1 MNVLNRLL
9 GAAAG
14 KQKNGESPP
23 SSGGVS
29 TRESLWQKA
38 SSLRQSLRGRSSRHD
53 GTPGSSGG
61 TSNRRP
67 ASLYLADSSSRCS
80 KSRQSLRREWG
91 SQRDLSREKRHAAA
105 PPHPPSASQQLPQH
119 QQQQSCDAGSDH
131 EPDTAWS
138 STWTLPDSTSG
149 SVPLP
154 PPKQRSP
161 RKLTKDSGYETSGGG
176 GAHGEP
182 DYVNRE
188 WVSRAPS
195 PPPTPGQ
202 TSGPPSIGP
211 TSPVGAGG
219 STPWTPGPGN
229 PGAGARDTCRETGD
243 DAGSSTGCFTT
254 GESLRSPGGSNSLS
268 ASGDDDDMVTRRF
281 KKGTVYSALASQSG
295 LDFSPVVLQA
305 TRPSW
310 SERSQ
315 ISGSE
320 DDSRVPPPPP
330 PPLQERKP
338 APVPSHEK
346 YPSWPVTPA
355 APVTSTACRSK
366 SWTQETDYPKEKS
379 QGYARPKKSFKIS
392 TQQLQPVLERA
403 CEPGAKK
410 APASSSVSEDGGSV
424 PSAND
429 VCFSAELVKSSE
441 CSADAYLSKYDEFLR
456 QYQRWSEA
464 PFLQRLY
471 QEGER
476 DGWPRATEAP
486 QLGSESACD
495 SLGSSGGSSQDT
507 LKWHGSYSDLSAF
520 SASNGSSLF
529 DSGHSTLPDSGRL
542 SPQSSCDGSLADG
555 TQRLVSPSQ
564 AAVARSARVLQPKRH
579 ESESVLYYAPCEVQ
593 RNKSQQSSRPSECS
607 RVAQLKAAF
616 DPPCTMTA
624 HSSSSRKEPP
634 KMLFLDP
641 EKKHRVSDPE
651 LKAIQ
656 KQAVLSFYKRQTS
669 QDSKN
674 CGHNTSSSG
683 NRNRTLPRIPS
694 SAKWSVAAS
703 EPSTSQPP
711 SLTTTVNSVTS
722 AMSPEAKDKPD
733 APWRGPRS
741 WSVPDITQQLSVAP
755 KAPWGPV
762 VAATCK
768 SLAEASSRRS
778 CDGAPVSRTS
788 SVNCRSSAGVP
799 PLKKQLSV
807 AVPKDSNEASR
818 SSEHSFTTSNAPK
831 FASSS
836 QSLVSG
842 LDQQVVQEDHAQ
854 IEAEVK
860 DDVSAESRRDSHS
873 LRPSVSG
880 GRKAQLRE
888 VRLPDR
894 GTPALQ
900 LLTSEGVTLAVAP
913 AARPPGEEAD
923 TRGGG
928 ATGSDSVVDMVSQL
942 SKPVDRRAQ
951 QDKLLDRAPEK
962 LLESRVANNN
972 NSTFN
977 NNNNNNNAGGSPVT
991 SVVTQHGRRSE
1002 VITATVLS
1010 GHKEVTPVHLALHAR
1025 GGHQERN
1032 QDKGNSPLEKKTRS
1046 RDSPRSREKMI
1057 IPDERFASLE
1067 ESIRSSQPNRRNQ
1080 DKLFDR
1086 VHEKCLDV
1094 RIQGPLRGGDSS
1106 EGTTANGSPFVAQ
1119 PPPAVP
1125 PRRSPSSDPKPPP
1138 RPPPKRSVAAPAV
1151 SDENGVDD
1159 EAELQRITERIAGHV
1174 NLAIAE
1180 TPCPESLQ
1188 PPDPVP
1194 GRDGVGSTEGAVSSS
1209 TAATGR
1215 PVSWTSL
1222 CSSPELPLPSP
1233 PPLPP
1238 AVRDLCSPPAEDD
1251 DEPLPPPPD
1260 DLDHVSQQ
1268 QPGSVAVQDCDPAD
1282 PRVYPKDSYMW
1293 YRTERKPGRQGFQGN
1308 YRRSYHGSAGGGDS
1322 GPDSCPGSDQG
1333 SEFASEEASS
1343 ESSSSS
1349 SCPSS
1354 PLTFPPHSWP
1364 SPGTAVPQS
1373 ATTAPSQDSTSAK
1386 TPPYEPADSLNNNNN
1401 SSTSTTT
1408 TTVTTTSTGTATA
1421 GGNVDSV
1428 SNNNNALPPTPTGG
1442 EQVAC
1447 NGCHEHWTSSSTTT
1461 SAITAGSPPTCRRT
1475 NSATQTGPD
1484 DEWCVQLRRPA
1495 PKSQEELECERLSHD
1510 FASRYGDAALRSLLV
1525 PSPNQKTTSDYLEG
1539 LFDGDFSQNS
1549 QLDSSLSRRCS
1560 SVATSPQPSPSTASS
1575 SPYLISNTGNNTL
1588 SDENLPANSAYYTTS
1603 EPKAKFLTRFGSDI
1617 GKQEWTSDSE
1627 LSAKKEELMAS
1638 ISRKLDVLRS
1648 ARLSLREEAS
1658 QNELLGR
1665 ALGSRVDQLARPAE
1679 RDKYRLHVDEL
1690 DKIVSLIL
1698 SLSGR
1703 LARVHNALAGLAGA
1717 DEPTAQERRALESKR
1732 DKLSSQHEEARRL
1745 KESIDRRSRQVAQ
1758 FLRKYLT
1765 PQEYADYDHFV
1776 RMKSKLL
1783 VDAREIDDKIRLG
1796 EEQLAALRAGT
1807 VATASWKSLASS

>member
-23 SSGGVS
+23 SSGGGS

-61 TSNRRP
+61 SSNRRP
-67 ASLYLADSSSRCS
+67 ASLYLADSSSSSRCS

-105 PPHPPSASQQLPQH
+105 SAAALAHPPSASQQPQH
-119 QQQQSCDAGSDH
+119 QQQQSCDGGSDH

-154 PPKQRSP
+154 PKQRSP

-176 GAHGEP
+176 GNHGEP

-188 WVSRAPS
+188 WVSRVPS
-195 PPPTPGQ
+195 PPPTTSGQ
-202 TSGPPSIGP
+202 TSGTASGPPSIGP

-219 STPWTPGPGN
+219 STPWTPGSGN

-243 DAGSSTGCFTT
+243 DAGGSRGCFTT
-254 GESLRSPGGSNSLS
+254 GESLRSPGGGGNSLP

-310 SERSQ
+310 SERAQ
-315 ISGSE
+315 IGGAE

-330 PPLQERKP
+330 PPLKERKP
-338 APVPSHEK
+338 APAPSHEK

-355 APVTSTACRSK
+355 APATSTACRSK

-410 APASSSVSEDGGSV
+410 APASSSISEDSGGGVS
-424 PSAND
+424 SAND
-429 VCFSAELVKSSE
+429 VCFSAELAKSSE

-476 DGWPRATEAP
+476 DGWPRATDAP

-555 TQRLVSPSQ
+555 SQRLVSPSQ

-579 ESESVLYYAPCEVQ
+579 ESESVLYYAPCEAQ
-593 RNKSQQSSRPSECS
+593 RNKTHQSSRPSECS

-616 DPPCTMTA
+616 DPPCSMTA

-674 CGHNTSSSG
+674 CGHSGSSSG
-683 NRNRTLPRIPS
+683 SRNRTLPRIPS
-694 SAKWSVAAS
+694 SAKWSAAVS
-703 EPSTSQPP
+703 EPSSSQPP

-722 AMSPEAKDKPD
+722 AKSPDAKEKPD

-768 SLAEASSRRS
+768 SLAETSSRRS

-788 SVNCRSSAGVP
+788 SVNCRSSADVP

-807 AVPKDSNEASR
+807 AVPKDSHQTSR
-818 SSEHSFTTSNAPK
+818 SSEHSFTASNAPK

-836 QSLVSG
+836 QPVVSG
-842 LDQQVVQEDHAQ
+842 SDQQVVQEDHAQ

-913 AARPPGEEAD
+913 AASRNTSPTD

-928 ATGSDSVVDMVSQL
+928 ATGSDSVVDMVPQL

-972 NSTFN
+972 NNTIN
-977 NNNNNNNAGGSPVT
+977 NNSNNNNNAGGSPVT
-991 SVVTQHGRRSE
+991 AAVTQHGRRSE
-1002 VITATVLS
+1002 VITALS
-1010 GHKEVTPVHLALHAR
+1010 GHKE
-1025 GGHQERN
+1025 
-1032 QDKGNSPLEKKTRS
+1032 
-1046 RDSPRSREKMI
+1046 
-1057 IPDERFASLE
+1057 
-1067 ESIRSSQPNRRNQ
+1067 
-1080 DKLFDR
+1080 
-1086 VHEKCLDV
+1086 
-1094 RIQGPLRGGDSS
+1094 
-1106 EGTTANGSPFVAQ
+1106 
-1119 PPPAVP
+1119 
-1125 PRRSPSSDPKPPP
+1125 
-1138 RPPPKRSVAAPAV
+1138 
-1151 SDENGVDD
+1151 
-1159 EAELQRITERIAGHV
+1159 
-1174 NLAIAE
+1174 
-1180 TPCPESLQ
+1180 SLQ
-1188 PPDPVP
+1188 CIWRCRP
-1194 GRDGVGSTEGAVSSS
+1194 GADTTKGVKTE
-1209 TAATGR
+1209 
-1215 PVSWTSL
+1215 
-1222 CSSPELPLPSP
+1222 
-1233 PPLPP
+1233 
-1238 AVRDLCSPPAEDD
+1238 
-1251 DEPLPPPPD
+1251 
-1260 DLDHVSQQ
+1260 
-1268 QPGSVAVQDCDPAD
+1268 
-1282 PRVYPKDSYMW
+1282 
-1293 YRTERKPGRQGFQGN
+1293 
-1308 YRRSYHGSAGGGDS
+1308 
-1322 GPDSCPGSDQG
+1322 
-1333 SEFASEEASS
+1333 
-1343 ESSSSS
+1343 
-1349 SCPSS
+1349 
-1354 PLTFPPHSWP
+1354 
-1364 SPGTAVPQS
+1364 
-1373 ATTAPSQDSTSAK
+1373 
-1386 TPPYEPADSLNNNNN
+1386 
-1401 SSTSTTT
+1401 
-1408 TTVTTTSTGTATA
+1408 ATA
-1421 GGNVDSV
+1421 
-1428 SNNNNALPPTPTGG
+1428 
-1442 EQVAC
+1442 
-1447 NGCHEHWTSSSTTT
+1447 
-1461 SAITAGSPPTCRRT
+1461 R
-1475 NSATQTGPD
+1475 
-1484 DEWCVQLRRPA
+1484 
-1495 PKSQEELECERLSHD
+1495 
-1510 FASRYGDAALRSLLV
+1510 
-1525 PSPNQKTTSDYLEG
+1525 
-1539 LFDGDFSQNS
+1539 
-1549 QLDSSLSRRCS
+1549 
-1560 SVATSPQPSPSTASS
+1560 
-1575 SPYLISNTGNNTL
+1575 
-1588 SDENLPANSAYYTTS
+1588 
-1603 EPKAKFLTRFGSDI
+1603 
-1617 GKQEWTSDSE
+1617 
-1627 LSAKKEELMAS
+1627 
-1638 ISRKLDVLRS
+1638 
-1648 ARLSLREEAS
+1648 
-1658 QNELLGR
+1658 
-1665 ALGSRVDQLARPAE
+1665 
-1679 RDKYRLHVDEL
+1679 
-1690 DKIVSLIL
+1690 
-1698 SLSGR
+1698 
-1703 LARVHNALAGLAGA
+1703 
-1717 DEPTAQERRALESKR
+1717 
-1732 DKLSSQHEEARRL
+1732 
-1745 KESIDRRSRQVAQ
+1745 
-1758 FLRKYLT
+1758 
-1765 PQEYADYDHFV
+1765 
-1776 RMKSKLL
+1776 
-1783 VDAREIDDKIRLG
+1783 
-1796 EEQLAALRAGT
+1796 
-1807 VATASWKSLASS
+1807 